1 MEPIIKSF
9 KRYKLIKYP
18 EGMLL
23 NDYDIAPRES
33 DDTGVVTEKFGGNW
47 FVTPK
52 GRVIFK
58 NYDVD
63 DGRLRIVNELLYDEL
78 AKQIGLPVAK
88 YLPAEYKSYPIHYLL
103 RIDKDKI
110 EKPEPE
116 KIHIGLASVSV
127 LKKDERLFNGGRLL
141 DYDGFFGEETLKD
154 YIKALEIFEKSEG
167 YSVDKKGIKSQ
178 LYKMMVLDALTF
190 NEDRHLG
197 NVFFIRNDKEKYLK
211 ASPVIDSELCFLG
224 VNIWI
229 KKSECLENAKT
240 VNEVLAE
247 HGQKI
252 RMFVNNDI
260 KNEEPKNRYKAN
272 VKALVDL
279 SANSNNMQKFLNYTL
294 KRIDINKAFKNVEK
308 MGYEVTPD
316 YKEYVNNLINISTG
330 LLKKYM
336 KELNKVD
343 ESAKEKTL

>member
-197 NVFFIRNDKEKYLK
+197 NVFFIRNDKEKYLI
-211 ASPVIDSELCFLG
+211 ASPVIDNELCFFGADL
-224 VNIWI
+224 WLFWS
-229 KKSECLENAKT
+229 KKMKHLDSKKFFTKYAKRMWLCFDRDTYDAKFENAYEKN
-240 VNEVLAE
+240 VEALVELAN
-247 HGQKI
+247 K
-252 RMFVNNDI
+252 DI
-260 KNEEPKNRYKAN
+260 KTK
-272 VKALVDL
+272 
-279 SANSNNMQKFLNYTL
+279 KFLNNA
-294 KRIDINKAFKNVEK
+294 IANININEAFENVEK
-308 MGYEVTPD
+308 MGYEVTPE
-316 YKEYVNNLINISTG
+316 YKGFVKDLMTISTG
-330 LLKKYM
+330 MFKKHM
-336 KELNKVD
+336 KEFNMQKQTNQENQL
-343 ESAKEKTL
+343 